1 MTEQTG
7 GNAVA
12 QKEPRRYQNYVVVGI
27 FVMLV
32 PLSMA
37 LVQYKV
43 STILIPLMDLFDID
57 ASGGAWLMSIYLLMG
72 VVMSIPVSLL
82 CQKIGPFKVTLVAS
96 AAIVAG
102 SVLGAFAPSF
112 PVLLFSRGIE
122 GAAACA
128 CAVIGPVII
137 ESCVNPQRVGTAMGI
152 WAVWGS
158 LGATFSA
165 VYTPT
170 VFETMG
176 YQALW
181 LIDAAIVVLCTVL
194 MFIMVK
200 DPTHYNKSRFT
211 GRARSVRI
219 AHSGAGKGGADASV
233 EGAGAGAPVRYSTND
248 GYKPRFRDLLRR
260 DCILVFLG
268 FAMFNVALLAVLGY
282 VPTLLQLKGVDST
295 VSGFASTLPVMLSVI
310 SSPLFGALSDR
321 TGRTRLLLVIALVFA
336 GPCII
341 LMYLNSD
348 WVMWVAAVAMG
359 LTTLGCSG
367 LGVVALMRALPYPSL
382 KTKAMGA
389 MIALQNFGSFL
400 GSFLMQALLGPDF
413 ANVGLAAGVA
423 CAFCLLGAVCFGLCR
438 GIDGMPQREGA

>member
-1 MTEQTG
+1 MTE
-7 GNAVA
+7 AV
-12 QKEPRRYQNYVVVGI
+12 QKSKSEQVEPRRYQNFVVVGI

-32 PLSMA
+32 PLSIA
-37 LVQYKV
+37 LCQYKV
-43 STILIPLMDLFDID
+43 STVLIPLMDLFGID
-57 ASGGAWLMSIYLLMG
+57 ATGGSWLMSIFVLMG
-72 VVMSIPVSLL
+72 VAMSIPVSLL
-82 CQKIGPFKVTLVAS
+82 CQKIGPFKVTLCATLCVV
-96 AAIVAG
+96 IG
-102 SVLGAFAPSF
+102 SVMGAFAPSY
-112 PVLLFSRGIE
+112 PVLLISRGLE
-122 GAAACA
+122 GMAGCA

-158 LGATFSA
+158 LGATFA
-165 VYTPT
+165 AIYTPT
-170 VFETMG
+170 VFNEMG
-176 YQALW
+176 FEFLW
-181 LIDAAIVVLCTVL
+181 LMDAGIVVLCTVL

-211 GRARSVRI
+211 GRARDVRI
-219 AHSGAGKGGADASV
+219 AHSGAGKGGNDTDV
-233 EGAGAGAPVRYSTND
+233 QGAGAGAPVRYSTND

-268 FAMFNVALLAVLGY
+268 FAMFNVSLLAVLGY
-282 VPTLLQLKGVDST
+282 VPTLLQLKGMDST
-295 VSGFASTLPVMLSVI
+295 LSGFASTVPVMLSVV

-321 TGRTRLLLVIALVFA
+321 TGKTRFLLVIALIFA

-341 LMYLNSD
+341 LMYTHSD
-348 WVMWVAAVAMG
+348 WAMWVAAVVMG

-389 MIALQNFGSFL
+389 LITLQNFGSFL

-413 ANVGLAAGVA
+413 SNVVLASGVA
-423 CAFCLLGAVCFGLCR
+423 CILCMSGAVFFWLCR
-438 GIDGMPQREGA
+438 GIDGMPQRG